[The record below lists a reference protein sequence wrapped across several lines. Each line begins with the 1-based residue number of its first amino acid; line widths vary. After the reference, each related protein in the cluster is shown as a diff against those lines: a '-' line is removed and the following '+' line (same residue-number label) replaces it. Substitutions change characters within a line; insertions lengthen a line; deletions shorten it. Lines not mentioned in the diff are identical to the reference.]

1 MVSNPI
7 VSIIIPTKNRSA
19 LLRRAVS
26 SALNQDYKNIEV
38 VVVNDGSTDDTRE
51 MLDELER
58 SYKNLF
64 CIHLESSKGACYAR
78 NQGITA
84 STGEFVTNLDDDDE
98 IAVDRVSQFLNC
110 YDDQWSFLCSEYINL
125 NDSEDYP
132 TVSTNPI
139 IKFDCIKRRNLIGNS
154 IFVRKDRLVECGLY
168 DEALVSWQDYDLW
181 FRLIKDFGPAYK
193 IPHHSY
199 YVNARQDHQ
208 RISTSS
214 NAYQGYLQFIRKH
227 EAELSNMDLKSQ
239 SLNDIFNRNEQLS
252 LVSVFTLAFDVKSAS
267 RILSYFIKQRFPEFY
282 SALARLLVRKKAL

>member
-7 VSIIIPTKNRSA
+7 VSIVIPTKNRSE
-19 LLRRAVS
+19 LLRRAVG
-26 SALNQDYKNIEV
+26 SALNQEYKNIEV

-58 SYKNLF
+58 SYENLF

-78 NQGITA
+78 NQGIIA
-84 STGEFVTNLDDDDE
+84 STGEFVSNLDDDDE
-98 IAVDRVSQFLNC
+98 IAVDRVSQFLRY

-125 NDSEDYP
+125 NDGEDYP
-132 TVSTNPI
+132 SVSINPI
-139 IKFDCIKRRNLIGNS
+139 IKFDSIKRRNLIGNS

-181 FRLIKDFGPAYK
+181 FRLIKAYGPAFK

-214 NAYQGYLQFIRKH
+214 NAHQGYLQFIRKH
-227 EAELSNMDLKSQ
+227 EAELGNMDLKSQ

-252 LVSVFTLAFDVKSAS
+252 LVSVFTLAFDVKSAG